1 MDKKGAIV
9 VGKIIRG
16 LQVPLAFIVTMT
28 SGFFVILFVL
38 ARSMSILEPQ
48 WIQFGLLEMLL
59 IGST

>member
-28 SGFFVILFVL
+28 SGFFVIYL
-38 ARSMSILEPQ
+38 S
-48 WIQFGLLEMLL
+48 LL
-59 IGST
+59 G